1 MARINASIIAPV
13 AAFGATWAARKLMT
27 FTYSKRTGHLPPAAE
42 NPEDSLR
49 KAILW
54 SVGTAIV
61 GATIEVLVIRLA
73 NSYDYGSSK
82 SQDNAELTAGPAEG

>member
-13 AAFGATWAARKLMT
+13 AAFGATWAARKIMT
-27 FTYSKRTGHLPPAAE
+27 FTYSKRTGHLPPAPE

-54 SVGTAIV
+54 AVGTAIV
-61 GATIEVLVIRLA
+61 GATIEVVVIRLA
-73 NSYDYGSSK
+73 NSYDYGLGR
-82 SQDNAELTAGPAEG
+82 SQDTAELTDGLAQA